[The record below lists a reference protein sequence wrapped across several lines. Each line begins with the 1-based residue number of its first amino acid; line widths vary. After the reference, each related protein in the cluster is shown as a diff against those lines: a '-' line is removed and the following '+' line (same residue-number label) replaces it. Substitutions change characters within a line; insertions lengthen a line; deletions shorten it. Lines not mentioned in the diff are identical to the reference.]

1 MAARLVPCGR
11 RAELGSASPPGK
23 AGVPDLDSAQGFAMP
38 RFTPIVTLLAMALY
52 FFLATRVAAARG
64 KFGVQLPAG

>member
-1 MAARLVPCGR
+1 
-11 RAELGSASPPGK
+11 
-23 AGVPDLDSAQGFAMP
+23 MP